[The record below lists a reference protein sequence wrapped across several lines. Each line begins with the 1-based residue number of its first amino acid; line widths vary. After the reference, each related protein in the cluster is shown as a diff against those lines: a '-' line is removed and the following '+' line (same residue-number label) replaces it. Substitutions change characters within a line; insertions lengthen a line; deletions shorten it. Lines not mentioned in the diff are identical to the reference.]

1 MANIQVTDKA
11 SKELLTVLKEN
22 ATKKIRLYIQGIG
35 WGGPRLGLALDEL
48 NEQNDDAINA
58 NGIDIIFNKGD
69 KDYLDHSVIDFE
81 DSFLGSGFVVR
92 SLLPGTC

>member
-11 SKELLTVLKEN
+11 SKELLTVLKQHE
-22 ATKKIRLYIQGIG
+22 KKMIRLYIQGIG

-48 NEQNDDAINA
+48 NEQDETITA
-58 NGIDIIFNKGD
+58 NGIEIIFNSNE
-69 KDYLDHSVIDFE
+69 KDYYDHSIIDFE

-92 SLLPGTC
+92 SMLPGSC

>member
-11 SKELLTVLKEN
+11 SKELLTVLKDH
-22 ATKKIRLYIQGIG
+22 ADKMIRLYIQGVG

-48 NEQNDDAINA
+48 NEQDETITT
-58 NGIDIIFNKGD
+58 NGVDIIFNSRD
-69 KDYLDHSVIDFE
+69 KDYLDHSIIDFE

-92 SLLPGTC
+92 SMMPGTC